1 MRKHIKDAAVI
12 ALWLIIIKLVFKLI
26 PPTGFIS
33 FFEDGIWLGLGVI
46 FTSYI
51 ILFCV
56 TLLILVVTRKKKSAQ
71 HTTKMKE

>member
-12 ALWLIIIKLVFKLI
+12 ALWLIILKLVFKLI
-26 PPTGFIS
+26 PPSGFFS
-33 FFEDGIWLGLGVI
+33 LFENGIWLGLGVI

-56 TLLILVVTRKKKSAQ
+56 VLLILIVTRKKKIQ
-71 HTTKMKE
+71 HTTQMKG